1 MVKMKNGE
9 YQFLTGN
16 QTAALLISYILA
28 SRKERG
34 ILPANGAMI
43 KSIVTGELGDEI
55 AESYGVATFETL
67 TGFKNIF
74 AKANEFER
82 TGKYEFLLGYEE
94 SIGYNAGTFVRDKD
108 AISSGMLICEACAY
122 YKSKGLTLYDAL
134 EELQKRFGYFGEKL
148 MNIVLEGYEGQRIIN
163 ATMEKWRTSYPAEM
177 NGSKL
182 VYKVDY
188 KTGIKETIADG
199 KTEKVDVDY
208 SDVLKYKF
216 DNGCWYAIRP
226 SGTEP
231 KLKVYL
237 YSKGTSKQNAQD
249 NIEAL
254 ERIITQE
261 LIEAGA
267 IRKER

>member
-1 MVKMKNGE
+1 MIHTYKMN
-9 YQFLTGN
+9 
-16 QTAALLISYILA
+16 
-28 SRKERG
+28 
-34 ILPANGAMI
+34 
-43 KSIVTGELGDEI
+43 
-55 AESYGVATFETL
+55 
-67 TGFKNIF
+67 
-74 AKANEFER
+74 
-82 TGKYEFLLGYEE
+82 
-94 SIGYNAGTFVRDKD
+94 GYNIVLDVN
-108 AISSGMLICEACAY
+108 SGSIHVTDDITYEILNAFDTMPTKEQVL
-122 YKSKGLTLYDAL
+122 SLFKGRNTEDRLTDVWQ
-134 EELQKRFGYFGEKL
+134 EIKELQKRFGYFGEKL